1 MKNTLLNDLKPRLL
15 TNPDQLVGRTIQA
28 VERDWCDGLYLLL
41 DNGQVAI
48 INAERGYEDSVELN
62 FKDSVNQWD
71 DLDNLVEIGVVTAE
85 QHAQWKAEEAEE
97 NKRNV
102 EARERAEF
110 EKLRRKFQPEA
121 IPTPKTNQ
129 LGWPEE

>member
-1 MKNTLLNDLKPRLL
+1 MNDLLNKLKDLMV
-15 TNPDQLVGRTIQA
+15 TNSDDLVGRKITG
-28 VERDWCDGLYLLL
+28 VERDWNDGLYLAF
-41 DNGQVAI
+41 DDGRFAI
-48 INAERGYEDSVELN
+48 IKAARGYEDSVELE
-62 FKDSVNQWD
+62 FETSVNQWD
-71 DLDNLVEIGVVTAE
+71 DLDNLVDLGIVPEASRDAYVAYQQAE
-85 QHAQWKAEEAEE
+85 SKKAT
-97 NKRNV
+97 

>member
-1 MKNTLLNDLKPRLL
+1 MNNPLLKYLKNLLVTD
-15 TNPDQLVGRTIQA
+15 PDQLVGRTITK
-28 VERDWCDGLYLLL
+28 VKRDWSARLYLLL
-41 DNGQVAI
+41 DSGQVAI

-62 FKDSVNQWD
+62 FENSVNQWD
-71 DLDNLVEIGVVTAE
+71 DLDNLVDLGVVSAAAHDKWRADE
-85 QHAQWKAEEAEE
+85 AQE

-121 IPTPKTNQ
+121 IPTPKYNQ
-129 LGWPEE
+129 LGWPE